1 MVTIKDVAR
10 EANVAPSTV
19 SRVISGHKSISEKTS
34 KKVKAVMKQL
44 GYQPNIA
51 ARTLVT
57 QKAKTIGL
65 ILKSSSKEMTQNPFF
80 TDVLMGI
87 SIACKE
93 REYSTIM
100 TTSIEQD
107 DLIEEVENLIKSKS
121 IDGFIMLYSKEQD
134 PIAHLLKTYN
144 VPFVV
149 IGKQLQDRDII
160 HIDNDNIDASF
171 EITEYMINKGHAHLA
186 FIAEPDDYAVALDRI
201 SGFKQACEKNNIQ
214 NYEIYHA
221 NPDRDELL
229 EIITSMK
236 KRNAFPSAI
245 ITSDSMI
252 NINLLSALYALNIRI
267 PDEVMT
273 ATFNDSF
280 INTYASPPQTVVNI
294 YPDHLGEEAGIALI
308 KLIENPNI
316 LRKNTIVPTEIIE
329 RESTKI
335 RGE

>member
-1 MVTIKDVAR
+1 MVTIKDVAK

-57 QKAKTIGL
+57 QKSKTIGL
-65 ILKSSSKEMTQNPFF
+65 ILKSASKEMTQNPFF

-87 SIACKE
+87 SIACKQ

-100 TTSIEQD
+100 TTSVEQA
-107 DLIEEVENLIKSKS
+107 DLLVEVENLIKSKS
-121 IDGFIMLYSKEQD
+121 IDGFIMLYSKEND
-134 PIAHLLKTYN
+134 PVTQLLKKYQF
-144 VPFVV
+144 PFVV
-149 IGKQLQDRDII
+149 VGKQLGEREII
-160 HIDNDNIDASF
+160 HIDNDNVEASQM
-171 EITEYMINKGHAHLA
+171 ITEFMIQKGHEHLA
-186 FIAEPDDYAVALDRI
+186 FIAEPDSYAVALDRVE
-201 SGFKQACEKNNIQ
+201 GFKKACDKHSINQ
-214 NYEIYHA
+214 YEIYHA
-221 NPDRDELL
+221 NPNRDEILA
-229 EIITSMK
+229 IIKEMK
-236 KRNAFPSAI
+236 ESATFPTAI

-252 NINLLSALYALNIRI
+252 NINLLSALYELNIRV

-280 INTYASPPQTVVNI
+280 INTFASPPQTVVNI
-294 YPDHLGEEAGIALI
+294 YPEHLGEEAGIALI

-316 LRKNTIVPTEIIE
+316 LRKNTIIPTDIIE
-329 RESTKI
+329 RKSTIK
-335 RGE
+335 

>member
-1 MVTIKDVAR
+1 MVTIKDVAK

-57 QKAKTIGL
+57 QKSKTIGL
-65 ILKSSSKEMTQNPFF
+65 ILKSASKEMTQNPFF

-87 SIACKE
+87 SIACKQ

-100 TTSIEQD
+100 TTSVEQA
-107 DLIEEVENLIKSKS
+107 DLLVEVENLIKSKS
-121 IDGFIMLYSKEQD
+121 IDGFIMLYSKEND
-134 PIAHLLKTYN
+134 PVTQLLKKYQF
-144 VPFVV
+144 PFVV
-149 IGKQLQDRDII
+149 VGKQLGEREII
-160 HIDNDNIDASF
+160 HIDNDNVEASQM
-171 EITEYMINKGHAHLA
+171 ITEFMIDKGHKHLA
-186 FIAEPDDYAVALDRI
+186 FIAEPDSYAVALDRVE
-201 SGFKQACEKNNIQ
+201 GFKKACDKHGIKQ
-214 NYEIYHA
+214 YEIYHA
-221 NPDRDELL
+221 NPNRDEILA
-229 EIITSMK
+229 IIKEMK
-236 KRNAFPSAI
+236 ESATFPTAI

-252 NINLLSALYALNIRI
+252 NINLLSALYELNIRV

-280 INTYASPPQTVVNI
+280 INTFASPPQTVVNI
-294 YPDHLGEEAGIALI
+294 YPEHLGEEAGIALI

-316 LRKNTIVPTEIIE
+316 LRKNTIIPTDIIE
-329 RESTKI
+329 RKSTIK
-335 RGE
+335 

>member
-1 MVTIKDVAR
+1 MVTIKDVAK

-57 QKAKTIGL
+57 QKSKTIGL
-65 ILKSSSKEMTQNPFF
+65 ILKSASKEMTQNPFF

-87 SIACKE
+87 SLACKQ

-100 TTSIEQD
+100 TTSVEQA
-107 DLIEEVENLIKSKS
+107 DLLIEVENLIKSKS
-121 IDGFIMLYSKEQD
+121 IDGFIMLYSKEKD
-134 PIAHLLKTYN
+134 PVTQLLKKYQF
-144 VPFVV
+144 PFVV
-149 IGKQLQDRDII
+149 VGKQLGEREII
-160 HIDNDNIDASF
+160 HIDNDNVEASQM
-171 EITEYMINKGHAHLA
+171 ITEFMIQKGHEHLA
-186 FIAEPDDYAVALDRI
+186 FIAEPDSYAVALDRI
-201 SGFKQACEKNNIQ
+201 EGFKKACDKHDINQ
-214 NYEIYHA
+214 YEIYHA
-221 NPDRDELL
+221 NPNRDEILA
-229 EIITSMK
+229 IIKEMK
-236 KRNAFPSAI
+236 ESAAFPTAI

-252 NINLLSALYALNIRI
+252 NINLLSALYELNIRV

-280 INTYASPPQTVVNI
+280 INTFASPPQTVVNI
-294 YPDHLGEEAGIALI
+294 YPEHLGEEAGIALI

-316 LRKNTIVPTEIIE
+316 LRKNTIIPTDIIE
-329 RESTKI
+329 RKSTIK
-335 RGE
+335 

>member
-1 MVTIKDVAR
+1 MVTIKDVAK

-57 QKAKTIGL
+57 QKSKTIGL
-65 ILKSSSKEMTQNPFF
+65 ILKSASKEMTQNPFF

-87 SIACKE
+87 SIACKQ

-100 TTSIEQD
+100 TTSVEQA
-107 DLIEEVENLIKSKS
+107 DLLVEVENLIKSKS
-121 IDGFIMLYSKEQD
+121 IDGFIMLYSKEND
-134 PIAHLLKTYN
+134 PVTQLLKKYQF
-144 VPFVV
+144 PFVV
-149 IGKQLQDRDII
+149 VGKQLGEREII
-160 HIDNDNIDASF
+160 HIDNDNVEASQM
-171 EITEYMINKGHAHLA
+171 ITEFMIQKGHKHLA
-186 FIAEPDDYAVALDRI
+186 FIAEPDSYAVALDRI
-201 SGFKQACEKNNIQ
+201 EGFKKACDKHGIKQ
-214 NYEIYHA
+214 YEIYHA
-221 NPDRDELL
+221 NPNRDEILA
-229 EIITSMK
+229 IIKEMK
-236 KRNAFPSAI
+236 ESETFPTAI

-252 NINLLSALYALNIRI
+252 NINLLSALYELSIRV

-280 INTYASPPQTVVNI
+280 INTFASPPQTVVNI
-294 YPDHLGEEAGIALI
+294 YPEHLGEEAGIALI

-316 LRKNTIVPTEIIE
+316 LRKNTIIPTDIIE
-329 RESTKI
+329 RKSTIK
-335 RGE
+335 

>member
-1 MVTIKDVAR
+1 MVTIKDVAK

-57 QKAKTIGL
+57 QKSKTIGL
-65 ILKSSSKEMTQNPFF
+65 ILKSASKEMTQNPFF

-87 SIACKE
+87 SIACKQ

-100 TTSIEQD
+100 TTSVEQA
-107 DLIEEVENLIKSKS
+107 DLLVEVENLIKSKS
-121 IDGFIMLYSKEQD
+121 IDGFIMLYSKEND
-134 PIAHLLKTYN
+134 PVTQLLKKYQF
-144 VPFVV
+144 PFVV
-149 IGKQLQDRDII
+149 VGKQLGEREII
-160 HIDNDNIDASF
+160 HIDNDNVEASQM
-171 EITEYMINKGHAHLA
+171 ITEFMIQKGHKHLA
-186 FIAEPDDYAVALDRI
+186 FIAEPDSYAVALDRVE
-201 SGFKQACEKNNIQ
+201 GFKKACDKHGIKQ
-214 NYEIYHA
+214 YEIYHA
-221 NPDRDELL
+221 NPNRDEILA
-229 EIITSMK
+229 IIKEMK
-236 KRNAFPSAI
+236 ESETFPTAI

-252 NINLLSALYALNIRI
+252 NINLLSALYELSIRV

-280 INTYASPPQTVVNI
+280 INTFASPPQTVVNI
-294 YPDHLGEEAGIALI
+294 YPEHLGEEAGIALI

-316 LRKNTIVPTEIIE
+316 LRKNTIIPTDIIE
-329 RESTKI
+329 RKSTIK
-335 RGE
+335 

>member
-1 MVTIKDVAR
+1 MVTIKDVAK

-57 QKAKTIGL
+57 QKSKTIGL
-65 ILKSSSKEMTQNPFF
+65 ILKSASKEMTQNPFF

-87 SIACKE
+87 SIACKQ

-100 TTSIEQD
+100 TTSVEQA
-107 DLIEEVENLIKSKS
+107 DLLVEVENLIKSKS
-121 IDGFIMLYSKEQD
+121 IDGFIMLYSKEND
-134 PIAHLLKTYN
+134 PVTQLLKKYQF
-144 VPFVV
+144 PFVV
-149 IGKQLQDRDII
+149 VGKQLGEREII
-160 HIDNDNIDASF
+160 HIDNDNVEASQM
-171 EITEYMINKGHAHLA
+171 ITEFMIDKGHEHLA
-186 FIAEPDDYAVALDRI
+186 FIAEPDSYAVALDRVE
-201 SGFKQACEKNNIQ
+201 GFKKACDKHGISQ
-214 NYEIYHA
+214 YEIYHA
-221 NPDRDELL
+221 NPNRDEILA
-229 EIITSMK
+229 IIKEMK
-236 KRNAFPSAI
+236 ESATFPTAI

-252 NINLLSALYALNIRI
+252 NINLLSALYELNIRV

-280 INTYASPPQTVVNI
+280 INTFASPPQTVVNI
-294 YPDHLGEEAGIALI
+294 YPEHLGEEAGIALI

-316 LRKNTIVPTEIIE
+316 LRKNTIIPTDIIE
-329 RESTKI
+329 RKSTIK
-335 RGE
+335 

>member
-1 MVTIKDVAR
+1 MVTIKDVAK

-57 QKAKTIGL
+57 QKSKTIGL
-65 ILKSSSKEMTQNPFF
+65 ILKSASKEMTQNPFF

-87 SIACKE
+87 SISCKQ

-100 TTSIEQD
+100 TTSVEQA
-107 DLIEEVENLIKSKS
+107 DLLVEVENLIKSKS
-121 IDGFIMLYSKEQD
+121 IDGFIMLYSKEND
-134 PIAHLLKTYN
+134 PVTQLLKKYQF
-144 VPFVV
+144 PFVV
-149 IGKQLQDRDII
+149 VGKQLGEREII
-160 HIDNDNIDASF
+160 HIDNDNVEASQM
-171 EITEYMINKGHAHLA
+171 ITEFMIDKGHEHLA
-186 FIAEPDDYAVALDRI
+186 FIAEPDSYAVALDRVE
-201 SGFKQACEKNNIQ
+201 GFKKACDKHGINQ
-214 NYEIYHA
+214 YEIYHA
-221 NPDRDELL
+221 NPNRDEILA
-229 EIITSMK
+229 IIKEMK
-236 KRNAFPSAI
+236 ESATFPTAI

-252 NINLLSALYALNIRI
+252 NINLLSALYELNIRV

-280 INTYASPPQTVVNI
+280 INTFASPPQTVVNI
-294 YPDHLGEEAGIALI
+294 YPEHLGEEAGIALI

-316 LRKNTIVPTEIIE
+316 LRKNTIIPTDIIE
-329 RESTKI
+329 RKSTIK
-335 RGE
+335 